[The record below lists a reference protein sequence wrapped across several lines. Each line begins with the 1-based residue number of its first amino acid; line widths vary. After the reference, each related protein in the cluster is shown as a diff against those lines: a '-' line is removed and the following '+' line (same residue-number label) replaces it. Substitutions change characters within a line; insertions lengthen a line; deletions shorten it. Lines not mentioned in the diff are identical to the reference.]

1 MILQVQKKRRFP
13 RFASK
18 QKSQYCLQEMY
29 GSWKECTVHT
39 ISRKG
44 VGIALKEQINVGS
57 KIFLEIPLPHK
68 FAPLSIKGTLRWI
81 LEKENDFLGGIEFNK
96 VLDAEQFSMLG

>member
-13 RFASK
+13 RFTAN

-44 VGIALKEQINVGS
+44 VGIALEEQIDVGS
-57 KIFLEIPLPHK
+57 KVCLEVPLPHK
-68 FAPLSIKGTLRWI
+68 FAPLSIEGTLRWI
-81 LEKENDFLGGIEFNK
+81 IEKENGFHGGIEFNK
-96 VLDAEQFSMLG
+96 VLDDEHFSMLG